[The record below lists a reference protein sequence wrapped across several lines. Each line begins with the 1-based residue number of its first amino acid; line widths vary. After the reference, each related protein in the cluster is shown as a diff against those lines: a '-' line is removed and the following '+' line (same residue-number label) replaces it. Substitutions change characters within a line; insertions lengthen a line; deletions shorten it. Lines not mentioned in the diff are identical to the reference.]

1 MFNSKIE
8 GFQSYVPLNTI
19 SNKMLEKLVDTS
31 SEWIC
36 SRTGILERR
45 VTLGENTS
53 DLATEVCNKLLKNA
67 NITASEIDLILVA
80 TITSDYMMPSTA
92 CIVQSNI
99 GADNAVAFDIN
110 AACSGFV
117 YALSVADKFIKSG
130 TYKNALVV
138 GSETLSKIVDWT
150 DRGTC
155 VLFGD
160 GAGGVLLS
168 STTENT
174 GILHEDIHSRGSSW
188 KSLKG
193 GFVPLINPF
202 SQNQET
208 NKKENKED
216 CKNDYY
222 LNMNGREVFNFATK
236 TVPSSIQKLLD
247 DANISV
253 DDIKY
258 IVPHQANYR
267 IIEVFAKKLNTT
279 IDKFYLNLE
288 NYGNTSSASIP
299 IALAEMKE
307 KNLLNLGDKIVLT
320 GFGAGLTWGS
330 ILITI

>member
-8 GFQSYVPLNTI
+8 GFQSYVPLNTV
-19 SNKMLEKLVDTS
+19 SNEMLEKLVDTS

-45 VTLGENTS
+45 ITLGENTS
-53 DLATEVCNKLLKNA
+53 NLATEVCNKLLKNA

-99 GADNAVAFDIN
+99 GANNAVAFDIN

-168 STTENT
+168 STTENI
-174 GILHEDIHSRGSSW
+174 GILNEDIHSRGSSW
-188 KSLKG
+188 KSLRG
-193 GFVPLINPF
+193 GFVPLVNPF
-202 SQNQET
+202 LENQE
-208 NKKENKED
+208 KNKED

-247 DANISV
+247 DAKISV

-267 IIEVFAKKLNTT
+267 IIEVVAKKLNTT

-307 KNLLNLGDKIVLT
+307 KNLLHLGDKIVLT

-330 ILITI
+330 MLITI